1 MQNKQISRITQLPIQ
16 RKHLYVSISGKSS
29 HSKWRNDWLSWFDSA
44 IGIVEYQEIFEPFR
58 IHMYSEKTINDLIN
72 KNNFIIKEKIA
83 DSKNSI
89 IKHYILKK

>member
-1 MQNKQISRITQLPIQ
+1 M
-16 RKHLYVSISGKSS
+16 SGKSVL
-29 HSKWRNDWLSWFDSA
+29 HLPIYEFNYEN
-44 IGIVEYQEIFEPFR
+44 IVNYQEIFEPFR

-72 KNNFIIKEKIA
+72 KNNFIIEEKMA